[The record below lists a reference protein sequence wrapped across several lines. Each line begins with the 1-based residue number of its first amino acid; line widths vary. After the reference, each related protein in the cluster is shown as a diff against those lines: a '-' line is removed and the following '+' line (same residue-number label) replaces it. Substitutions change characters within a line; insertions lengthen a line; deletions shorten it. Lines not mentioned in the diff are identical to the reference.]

1 MAAINERPIIFAL
14 SNPTVKAECTAEE
27 AYTITEVG
35 RCWGSCP
42 FELVTLKDGRTFKP
56 GQGNNAYIFPGVAL
70 AVILS
75 SVRHISDKVF
85 LEAAKALAEQLTDE
99 ELAQGRLY
107 PPLSNIR
114 EVSIYIAVKVMMEF
128 PVPPNIGFIPEPE
141 DKNRYIRS
149 KVWSY
154 EYESFMGRVKTGR
167 GPGALSARRRANSS
181 QSVSSYSAGI
191 RFPQTKVNM

>member
-1 MAAINERPIIFAL
+1 DQCPVSLINAPCPC
-14 SNPTVKAECTAEE
+14 SPQ
-27 AYTITEVG
+27 G
-35 RCWGSCP
+35 RCLFASGSP

-114 EVSIYIAVKVMMEF
+114 EVSINIAVKVSM
-128 PVPPNIGFIPEPE
+128 N
-141 DKNRYIRS
+141 
-149 KVWSY
+149 Y
-154 EYESFMGRVKTGR
+154 EI
-167 GPGALSARRRANSS
+167 ALH
-181 QSVSSYSAGI
+181 
-191 RFPQTKVNM
+191 